1 MSDDNVTL
9 WIEGLKSGQEDAVQQ
24 IWDRYFGK
32 LVFLARRKLGNADRR
47 MSDEEDVAISAF
59 HSLCVRAADG
69 RLMLEGR
76 DDLWKLLVVI
86 TIRKSYARLKY
97 NNASKRGGGHIRLT
111 LMGGDFNDGEAQP
124 AIELMASEEP
134 SPDMIAAFSETC
146 GRMLEGLDESQR
158 EVALLKMQ
166 DYTNEE
172 IAEKLN
178 CSTRRVTRKL
188 TLIRQKWALEQQG

>member
-9 WIEGLKSGQEDAVQQ
+9 WIEGLKAGEEDAVQQ

-32 LVFLARRKLGNADRR
+32 LVYLARRKLGASDRR
-47 MSDEEDVAISAF
+47 VSDEEDVAISAF

-69 RLMLEGR
+69 RLMVDSR

-97 NNASKRGGGHIRLT
+97 NNASKRGGGNLRLT
-111 LMGGDFNDGEAQP
+111 LIGGDFSDGEPQQ
-124 AIELMASEEP
+124 AIDLMASDEP

-146 GRMLEGLDESQR
+146 SRMLEGLDESQR
-158 EVALLKMQ
+158 EIALLKMQ
-166 DYTNEE
+166 GYTNEE
-172 IAEKLN
+172 IAERLN

-188 TLIRQKWALEQQG
+188 TLIRQQWALEQTG